1 MNSNDFVDS
10 PRISPSAPFFEE
22 NRRGGAGVSD
32 GCGPPPSYA
41 SVVGKD
47 QVVYKTNIRP
57 KPASDGYLDIP
68 GPSSADYHDRL
79 EPSVDSYQHRP
90 EASSCDGLQPLA
102 GNGDNAATN
111 SATLPLSPENESEL
125 PRDRPVLRRT
135 LMHISFAL
143 GVACIVVGSLN
154 LTSCENKIVPA
165 FPLVMGICILIK
177 LFFVW
182 VRSYPCLGDFSSVV
196 LLFFVIAA
204 AVVNTKNGLTSDRCA
219 LKTIRWT
226 LYVTIALIVPMTV
239 YWCWALCTCY
249 DEPAFFCDPSVE
261 REYLQDSQD
270 PQVQATN
277 QYLTSRRSLSEL

>member
-10 PRISPSAPFFEE
+10 SRLSPSAPFFEE
-22 NRRGGAGVSD
+22 NKRGGAGSSD

-41 SVVGKD
+41 SVIGKD
-47 QVVYKTNIRP
+47 QVVYKTNNRP
-57 KPASDGYLDIP
+57 KQSFHGYRDHP
-68 GPSSADYHDRL
+68 GSSSADYHDRL
-79 EPSVDSYQHRP
+79 EPSVDSYHRP
-90 EASSCDGLQPLA
+90 EASSCDGLQPLS
-102 GNGDNAATN
+102 GNGDDAAIRT
-111 SATLPLSPENESEL
+111 ATLPLSPENESEL
-125 PRDRPVLRRT
+125 PRDRPVLRRI

-165 FPLVMGICILIK
+165 FPLVMGISILIK

-219 LKTIRWT
+219 LKTIRSFACT
-226 LYVTIALIVPMTV
+226 FIQSRSTIRA
-239 YWCWALCTCY
+239 
-249 DEPAFFCDPSVE
+249 E
-261 REYLQDSQD
+261 
-270 PQVQATN
+270 N
-277 QYLTSRRSLSEL
+277 